1 MGGLQ
6 ELGDMFIR
14 DTPEKGKDSPV
25 PVQDNQLLNEF
36 FEAYKEY
43 KEYTSLSGLDLR
55 KAEMKKGFFR
65 GLNQEAKSH
74 PSYEESPDPFKRLS
88 KILVKL
94 DVPHDLR
101 LQILFEC
108 KVWHFQGDDDIDL
121 KSRHEAMKAGCSNYT
136 VKTLIDTSSRLRE
149 TKIDMEKQ
157 GLTIYGDFVPFC
169 EGTDSS
175 ESKETN
181 SSNHAGLEQ

>member
-1 MGGLQ
+1 MKIDSLSPKGY
-6 ELGDMFIR
+6 
-14 DTPEKGKDSPV
+14 DTFNWLDQNWPPTSPALEPEKGKDSPA

-65 GLNQEAKSH
+65 GLNQEAMSH
-74 PSYEESPDPFKRLS
+74 PSYEELPDPFKRLS

-101 LQILFEC
+101 LQILF
-108 KVWHFQGDDDIDL
+108 G
-121 KSRHEAMKAGCSNYT
+121 
-136 VKTLIDTSSRLRE
+136 SSPKFVRCLENMRE
-149 TKIDMEKQ
+149 
-157 GLTIYGDFVPFC
+157 G
-169 EGTDSS
+169 S
-175 ESKETN
+175 EHLS
-181 SSNHAGLEQ
+181 

>member
-1 MGGLQ
+1 MSS
-6 ELGDMFIR
+6 DMFIR

-74 PSYEESPDPFKRLS
+74 PSYDPFKRLS

-101 LQILFEC
+101 LQILF
-108 KVWHFQGDDDIDL
+108 G
-121 KSRHEAMKAGCSNYT
+121 SNPN
-136 VKTLIDTSSRLRE
+136 LIRCLENMRE
-149 TKIDMEKQ
+149 
-157 GLTIYGDFVPFC
+157 G
-169 EGTDSS
+169 S
-175 ESKETN
+175 EHLS
-181 SSNHAGLEQ
+181 

>member
-1 MGGLQ
+1 MAGLN
-6 ELGDMFIR
+6 
-14 DTPEKGKDSPV
+14 TPPTSPVLKPERGKDSPA

-74 PSYEESPDPFKRLS
+74 PSYEELPDPFKRLS

-101 LQILFEC
+101 LQILF
-108 KVWHFQGDDDIDL
+108 G
-121 KSRHEAMKAGCSNYT
+121 SNPN
-136 VKTLIDTSSRLRE
+136 LIRCLENMRE
-149 TKIDMEKQ
+149 
-157 GLTIYGDFVPFC
+157 G
-169 EGTDSS
+169 S
-175 ESKETN
+175 EHLS
-181 SSNHAGLEQ
+181 